1 MSLRDAFHEFITG
14 DEVGQVLEAFQ
25 QIKCG
30 LLKLQ
35 DGEQVTI
42 EKLHSAA
49 VQSDLPYK
57 TKRLIQLLRER
68 RTRCSEAEYNGK
80 RVAVSGAGP
89 CGLRAAVECRM
100 LGYSVTVVER
110 RASFSRHNII
120 KTWRETVVDLLGFGL
135 QQFIP
140 NFKAHGHCH
149 LGIRQAQIVLLKAA
163 LLFGVDFHYN
173 MRSVGIVKNI
183 SYALCVIPSDTEPDS
198 SSSSDHL
205 SLKPSHSNFEDGVD
219 RTSKVDY
226 FEESQSE
233 NGALL
238 KEEEVPKG
246 AMLIPFDSLLLAEG
260 ESSWMLRNLGFD
272 RKLVRFSQ
280 AIGVVV
286 NLKLQGSSQREA
298 FIVARSNA
306 DWRASPLG
314 VLDDAGY
321 RLENMEYM
329 QGTDT
334 HFIVATVKKNS
345 LLDTGVLHN
354 DASTA
359 PELLSHENVDLDRLY
374 TFGRQLASSVG
385 LSDDVPFADSHPVQ
399 IFDFSSKGRCTT
411 YLRRLPDSDSL
422 VLPIGD
428 ALQNPFWPQG
438 LGLNRG
444 FHNALDAVWALHQES
459 FEMAHAERNCA
470 WTAMDW
476 NTFHVSCL
484 NPASQWSTD
493 PITRYRRDIYV
504 SIHTQEAQ
512 QKVAQSV
519 IPQRIKDALSIK

>member
-1 MSLRDAFHEFITG
+1 MSLRDAFHQFITG
-14 DEVGQVLEAFQ
+14 DEVDLVLEAFE
-25 QIKCG
+25 QIKCS
-30 LLKLQ
+30 LLNG
-35 DGEQVTI
+35 GEQQVTI
-42 EKLHSAA
+42 ERLHHAA
-49 VQSDLPYK
+49 MQSDLPYK
-57 TKRLIQLLRER
+57 TKRLLKLLRER
-68 RTRCSEAEYNGK
+68 RARCSEAEYNG
-80 RVAVSGAGP
+80 RHVAVSGAGP

-100 LGYSVTVVER
+100 LGYRVTVVER

-163 LLFGVDFHYN
+163 LLLGVDFHYN
-173 MRSVGIVKNI
+173 MRSVGITRDAQA
-183 SYALCVIPSDTEPDS
+183 YALCIIPSDTGASPS
-198 SSSSDHL
+198 NDHL
-205 SLKPSHSNFEDGVD
+205 SLKPSHSNFEDGVE

-238 KEEEVPKG
+238 GREEVPKG
-246 AMLIPFDSLLLAEG
+246 SLLIPFDSLLLAEG

-306 DWRASPLG
+306 EWRESPLG

-334 HFIVATVKKNS
+334 HFIVVTVKKSS
-345 LLDTGVLHN
+345 LLDTGVLRN
-354 DASTA
+354 DAATA
-359 PELLSHENVDLDRLY
+359 LELLSHENVDLDRLY
-374 TFGRQLASSVG
+374 AFGRQLASSVG

-411 YLRRLPDSDSL
+411 YLRRLPDSDTL

-459 FEMAHAERNCA
+459 FEMALAERNCA

-493 PITRYRRDIYV
+493 PITRYRRDTYV
-504 SIHTQEAQ
+504 SIHMQEVQ
-512 QKVAQSV
+512 RKVAQSV
-519 IPQRIKDALSIK
+519 IPQRIKDVLSIK